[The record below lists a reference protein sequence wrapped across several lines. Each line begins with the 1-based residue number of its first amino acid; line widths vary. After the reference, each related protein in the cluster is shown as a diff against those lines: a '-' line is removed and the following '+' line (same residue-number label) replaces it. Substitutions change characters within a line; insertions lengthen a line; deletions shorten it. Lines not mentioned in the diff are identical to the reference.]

1 MAKNYAEIAFTEE
14 VKKLQEKY
22 GSRSSYARMERLDY
36 TDGLTENE
44 IGFIQERDSL
54 YMASVGE
61 NGFPYI
67 QHRGGP
73 KGFLRVLDKD
83 TLGFIDFSG
92 NFQFIS
98 VGNLKTQNKASLI
111 LMDYRSKT
119 RLKIYVETEVKDIS
133 ESPELLSKLELKNYK
148 HTPERIMLLHV
159 IAYNWNCPQH
169 ITPRYSLSEVEHMF
183 HSRDVYINS
192 LEEELRVLR

>member
-22 GSRSSYARMERLDY
+22 GSRSSYARMERIDY
-36 TDGLTENE
+36 VDGLTENE
-44 IGFIQERDSL
+44 VGFIQERDSL
-54 YMASVGE
+54 YMASIGE

-98 VGNLKTQNKASLI
+98 VGNLKTRSKASLI

-133 ESPELLSKLELKNYK
+133 ESPELFSKLELKEYRHK
-148 HTPERIMLLHV
+148 PERIMLLRV

-169 ITPRYSLSEVEHMF
+169 ITPRYSLPEVEYMF
-183 HSRDVYINS
+183 RSRDAYIDS